1 MVISTRLARPISDL
15 ALASRRVA
23 SGDYGQ
29 HVAVGSGEL
38 GELAASFNDMAA
50 SLDATERRR
59 HELIGDV
66 AHELRTPIA
75 SLRGYIEGLDAGVF
89 TPGPE
94 TWRILQDQASRLAR
108 LVDDLS
114 DLWRAEAND
123 IGLHP
128 EDLDGPTL
136 VHDAIERHRADA
148 ARRSI
153 QLVAESGRPVR
164 LRADP
169 ARIAQALDNL
179 VGNALRYTAP
189 GGRVEV
195 SLAVRTDRGIISVR
209 DTGPGLTPD
218 QLAMVFERFYRVDP
232 SRSRDAGGSGL
243 GLAIAKALTEA
254 MGGRISATSPA
265 KAAAALPPPATLG
278 PETAPP
284 APPPRP
290 PKKKGGAGGRGGG
303 GGGGGDWWTGLALE
317 ALLGDAG
324 VMATSSLVRILVVD
338 DEPPMVEL
346 VRGYL
351 AREGWEVLTAGDG
364 NEALEVARTE
374 HPDVVVLDLMLP
386 GLDGVE
392 VCRQLR
398 TFSDAYVVMLTAK
411 SEEVDKLIGLAVG
424 ADDYLT
430 KPFSPRELVA
440 RIKAILR
447 RARSSAAGGARASRS
462 TWPAASPGS
471 MGRRS
476 TSPAPSSTSSPRW
489 PGSRASWSTAR
500 RCWRRSGA
508 PATTTTISSTSTSR
522 TSGANSA
529 TTRSSPA
536 SSKPCAA
543 SATAS

>member
-1 MVISTRLARPISDL
+1 MTGILARLRWRLLLGNLIVAAAGAVTVAVAVSLAAPRAFERAMGGQSGMAGMGTMMGSLVTTAFGDAISAALLLGVVAAAVVAVVVAVVISTRLARPISDL

-23 SGDYGQ
+23 SGDYRQ

-128 EDLDGPTL
+128 EDLDGPML
-136 VHDAIERHRADA
+136 VGDAVERHRADA

-153 QLVAESGRPVR
+153 QLVAESGPTVR

-169 ARIAQALDNL
+169 ARVAQVLDNI

-189 GGRVEV
+189 GGRVDV
-195 SLAVRTDRGIISVR
+195 SLAAGADRGIISIR

-254 MGGRISATSPA
+254 MGGRISATSP
-265 KAAAALPPPATLG
+265 G
-278 PETAPP
+278 P
-284 APPPRP
+284 
-290 PKKKGGAGGRGGG
+290 GAG
-303 GGGGGDWWTGLALE
+303 
-317 ALLGDAG
+317 
-324 VMATSSLVRILVVD
+324 ATFS
-338 DEPPMVEL
+338 VEL
-346 VRGYL
+346 PL
-351 AREGWEVLTAGDG
+351 AR
-364 NEALEVARTE
+364 
-374 HPDVVVLDLMLP
+374 
-386 GLDGVE
+386 
-392 VCRQLR
+392 
-398 TFSDAYVVMLTAK
+398 
-411 SEEVDKLIGLAVG
+411 
-424 ADDYLT
+424 
-430 KPFSPRELVA
+430 
-440 RIKAILR
+440 
-447 RARSSAAGGARASRS
+447 
-462 TWPAASPGS
+462 
-471 MGRRS
+471 
-476 TSPAPSSTSSPRW
+476 
-489 PGSRASWSTAR
+489 
-500 RCWRRSGA
+500 
-508 PATTTTISSTSTSR
+508 
-522 TSGANSA
+522 
-529 TTRSSPA
+529 
-536 SSKPCAA
+536 
-543 SATAS
+543 